1 MSKYKKWNAEEIEF
15 IKNYHN
21 QLKDEELAVKLSEK
35 FNIAVTTSMIRRQR
49 RKLSLAK
56 KRGRP
61 CKTNILAAEQTGA
74 IEPTVA

>member
-21 QLKDEELAVKLSEK
+21 ELKDEELAVKLNEK
-35 FNIAVTTSMIRRQR
+35 FNISVTTSMIRRQR

-61 CKTNILAAEQTGA
+61 CKSNKLAVDQTNI